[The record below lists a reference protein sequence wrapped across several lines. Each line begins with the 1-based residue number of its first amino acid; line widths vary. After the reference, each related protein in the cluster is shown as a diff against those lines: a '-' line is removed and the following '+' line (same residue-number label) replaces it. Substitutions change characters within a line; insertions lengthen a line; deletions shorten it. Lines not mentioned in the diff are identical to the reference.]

1 MKKQILWS
9 LLALLAVMPTFSLQ
23 AQISDHLLPHMGFM
37 RETISLAP
45 ESSTNP
51 GTNFDVIPYNAL
63 HIGTYY
69 AIGHINDV
77 FSYGVDG
84 SLQFGV
90 FPQVI
95 NGELKLDGIVQT
107 PVYAM
112 VRVGANSTPYNTQRL
127 GMGVGIGG
135 VYSFMSFRTSPTQ
148 RLRADFFLPD
158 AVIEVTLLSGGN
170 PLTGRLHIGLN
181 DGVFN
186 RQIVNE
192 GGDILAEDPFLF
204 RGIGWGLIYGF

>member
-1 MKKQILWS
+1 MKKQKLWY
-9 LLALLAVMPTFSLQ
+9 LLALSMVLPTFSLQ
-23 AQISDHLLPHMGFM
+23 AQLSDHLLPHMGFM

-45 ESSTNP
+45 ESSTIPINY
-51 GTNFDVIPYNAL
+51 DALPYNAL

-112 VRVGANSTPYNTQRL
+112 VRLGANSTPYNTQRL
-127 GMGVGIGG
+127 GIAAGIGG
-135 VYSFMSFRTSPTQ
+135 VYSFMSFRTSATQ
-148 RLRADFFLPD
+148 KLRADFFIPD
-158 AVIEVTLLSGGN
+158 AVFEVTFMSGGN

-181 DGVFN
+181 DAVFN

-192 GGDILAEDPFLF
+192 AGDVLADDPFFF
-204 RGIGWGLIYGF
+204 RGLGWGLIYGF